1 MGIQTKF
8 TRNICHRHAAN
19 TIKFITSSGESA
31 EVCVITADKY
41 NLFKL
46 ASEVEATKSPEAEKK
61 FIEVVRFIDYLD
73 SYLV

>member
-1 MGIQTKF
+1 
-8 TRNICHRHAAN
+8 
-19 TIKFITSSGESA
+19 
-31 EVCVITADKY
+31 VCVITADKY